1 MSSPERTS
9 SPERIAQLHVAT
21 IRAALPE
28 PIHFGDWVMKHREF
42 VLIRLRAESGV
53 EGFAFTLT
61 REGPVAAT
69 IKQAIE
75 HHYVGSTFTGPD
87 DAAQAFYRCQGSNLA
102 GLSSG
107 IGLRALSIVDLAVHD
122 LLARSAGLSI
132 ARYLGGEPRRL
143 PATAIIG
150 YPPGAMPPDAVIE
163 QVRALRD
170 AGWRRFKIPIALPL
184 EYGRQRLLAA
194 REAAGDDAWLGMDA
208 AWVFRTVD
216 DAVAFL
222 DGVREAR
229 LGWFEDVFPPGDAEI
244 VAQLRARSGGTP
256 IAMGDEQGGSYY
268 PQALLLQQAVDV
280 VRIDLTC
287 MGGVTRARP
296 MIEACQRTG
305 TVFAP
310 HMFAHVHSQVFGAL
324 GHDVPIE
331 WGVPGTGVDQF
342 ADSLIQPTIV
352 EGGLMEP
359 LPEQPGFGPLV
370 NGPWLAEQDVD
381 DPDGLVRELS
391 S

>member
-1 MSSPERTS
+1 MS
-9 SPERIAQLHVAT
+9 SPERIAELHVAT
-21 IRAALPE
+21 VRAALPE

-42 VLIRLRAESGV
+42 AFVRARAQSGA

-75 HHYVGSTFTGPD
+75 HHYVGSSVGGQD
-87 DAAQAFYRCQGSNLA
+87 DAAGVFYRCQGSNLA
-102 GLSSG
+102 GLSGG

-122 LLARSAGLSI
+122 LLARSAGKSI

-150 YPPGAMPPDAVIE
+150 YPPGGMPPDAVVE
-163 QVRALRD
+163 QVRSLRD

-184 EYGRQRLLAA
+184 EYGRERLLAA
-194 REAAGDDAWLGMDA
+194 RGAAGDDAWVGMDA
-208 AWVFRTVD
+208 AWVFRTVE

-222 DGVREAR
+222 DGVRAAR
-229 LGWFEDVFPPGDAEI
+229 LSWFEDVFPPGNAEI
-244 VAQLRARSGGTP
+244 VADLRARSGGTP

-268 PQALLLQQAVDV
+268 PEALLLRQAVDV

-296 MIEACQRTG
+296 MIEACQKAAAA
-305 TVFAP
+305 FAP

-324 GHDVPIE
+324 GHDVPVE

-342 ADSLIQPTIV
+342 ADSLVQPTIV

-370 NGPWLAEQDVD
+370 NGSWLAEQDVD

-391 S
+391 SYT